1 MDLSNVGKLNESF
14 ILEGFNFIKV
24 KYLGGFHILLMG
36 GNIKRVKKVVEENKE
51 WFEEL
56 FDTIIPWEDNFVVLD
71 KFVWVRCRG
80 LPLKLW
86 NP

>member
-1 MDLSNVGKLNESF
+1 
-14 ILEGFNFIKV
+14 
-24 KYLGGFHILLMG
+24 MG